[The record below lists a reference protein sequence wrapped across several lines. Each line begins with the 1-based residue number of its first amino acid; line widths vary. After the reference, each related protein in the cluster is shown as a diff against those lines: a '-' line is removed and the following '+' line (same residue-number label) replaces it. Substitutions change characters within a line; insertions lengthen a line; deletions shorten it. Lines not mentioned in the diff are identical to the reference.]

1 MTKNQNYYI
10 MSNEAKEKC
19 RENCRKVY
27 EECLRAASG
36 NPTAKERCEKFNKRC
51 KDGCKDL

>member
-1 MTKNQNYYI
+1 

-36 NPTAKERCEKFNKRC
+36 NPTAQERCEKFNKRC